1 MLGDSLKWIT
11 VFRSCVRLLW
21 KATKRNAPCSFAV
34 NFSAQELVRSDQ
46 LPVAAIIV
54 VKKKKKSCGSTCNAS
69 SALPSCFMLALLS
82 NTGTLRQGKT
92 SRRSL
97 WPPLHFCRLAIC
109 LVAKVV
115 SIISATWFTESYKEP
130 ARARHALHEERASI
144 NYKACWKECSPNQIY
159 NMKESYIFNQTACVK
174 VKSHGM
180 LHFCVKASCSTSV
193 GETALR
199 VAFKAK

>member
-1 MLGDSLKWIT
+1 MKSYKKECTLQFCGQLQCT
-11 VFRSCVRLLW
+11 R
-21 KATKRNAPCSFAV
+21 TG
-34 NFSAQELVRSDQ
+34 EVRSASCGSDYRS
-46 LPVAAIIV
+46 
-54 VKKKKKSCGSTCNAS
+54 KKKKKSCGSTCNAS

-130 ARARHALHEERASI
+130 ARARHALHEEERASI
-144 NYKACWKECSPNQIY
+144 NYKAC
-159 NMKESYIFNQTACVK
+159 
-174 VKSHGM
+174 
-180 LHFCVKASCSTSV
+180 
-193 GETALR
+193 
-199 VAFKAK
+199 